1 LKVELKQL
9 ENWKR
14 SLTVEVPVED
24 VQRHIDQLVQQYQRR
39 MSLPGFR
46 KGKAPGSLVRSSLSE
61 TIDQEV
67 LDRLVPE
74 AFEEAL
80 KQVGLESALH
90 PRVEDLHYHAGEPL
104 RFTALFEVRPDLTP
118 RDYKGLS
125 LSQETFEVADA
136 DVARVVEDLRQR
148 AAEYPPTEAEAGDA
162 SLVVVDYV
170 AKGEDGQLLPDG
182 RRHNYPLELGA
193 AGLLPEFREG
203 LLGAKAGESRTLNV
217 PYAPDFRNQDLAGK
231 NVRYEMKIKEV
242 REKKLPELDD
252 TFARERFGARDLE
265 DLRSRVRLR
274 LEGEEH
280 LAARERL
287 EASLV
292 EEVVKRNEFTPPES
306 MVEGILDRLSERAR
320 EEDKEVPDE
329 EIARLRVAYRAAAE
343 RTVKRDLLWEAIARD
358 EKLEVPQ
365 DELDAEI
372 RRIVESG
379 AAEAAA
385 GQRAPDE
392 ATLRSPRNLERIR
405 GALLDRKVYE
415 FLIQAAEVKT
425 ATRPRP
431 QAPPAA

>member
-1 LKVELKQL
+1 
-9 ENWKR
+9 
-14 SLTVEVPVED
+14 
-24 VQRHIDQLVQQYQRR
+24 
-39 MSLPGFR
+39 M
-46 KGKAPGSLVRSSLSE
+46 
-61 TIDQEV
+61 
-67 LDRLVPE
+67 
-74 AFEEAL
+74 
-80 KQVGLESALH
+80 
-90 PRVEDLHYHAGEPL
+90 
-104 RFTALFEVRPDLTP
+104 
-118 RDYKGLS
+118 
-125 LSQETFEVADA
+125 ADG
-136 DVARVVEDLRQR
+136 DVARVLEDLRQR
-148 AAEYPPTEAEAGDA
+148 AAEYPPAEAEAGEG

-182 RRHNYPLELGA
+182 KRHNYPLELGA
-193 AGLLPEFREG
+193 AGLLPEFRAG
-203 LLGAKAGESRTLNV
+203 LLGARAGESRTLNV
-217 PYAPDFRNQDLAGK
+217 PYAADFRNQDLAGK

-242 REKKLPELDD
+242 REKKLPDLDD

-265 DLRSRVRLR
+265 DLRSRIRLR

-287 EASLV
+287 EAALV

-358 EKLEVPQ
+358 EQLEVPQ

-392 ATLRSPRNLERIR
+392 AALRSPRNLERIR

-431 QAPPAA
+431 PATPAA